1 LETVTDPY
9 YSGKDEGL
17 ETTKQGHLFFT
28 PLILTKLAQAT
39 A

>member
-1 LETVTDPY
+1 LETVTGPDY
-9 YSGKDEGL
+9 GGKDEGL
-17 ETTKQGHLFFT
+17 EITKERHLFFT